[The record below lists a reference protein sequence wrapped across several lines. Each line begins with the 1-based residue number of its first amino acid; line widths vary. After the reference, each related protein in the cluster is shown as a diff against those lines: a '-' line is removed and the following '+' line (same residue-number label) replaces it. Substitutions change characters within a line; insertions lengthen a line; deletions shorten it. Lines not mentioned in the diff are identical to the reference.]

1 MMMQQFGLCS
11 IRLVQIIT
19 CTILGTLFVAP
30 VIAEEQYGRYRA
42 IVLHDGGQSTK
53 SGNLIPKV
61 FIMDSQEG
69 HMWVLDQNTKLNNPN
84 GHFSLGTVLTY
95 QGQVR
100 PGKKMGEIV
109 EQAATLR

>member
-1 MMMQQFGLCS
+1 MMIQHFSFYS
-11 IRLVQIIT
+11 IRLVRMII
-19 CTILGTLFVAP
+19 CTILGVLSVTPA
-30 VIAEEQYGRYRA
+30 IAEEQYGRYRA
-42 IVLHDGGQSTK
+42 IVLHDGGQSTQ